1 MFNKEF
7 MDTMDKINT
16 IAKTM
21 KYTNGIAWARS
32 ARGNK
37 QLNEYDYKLFEN
49 CHNLRNF
56 MAHGFSRDITVSAE
70 TLQIVKLFYEQ
81 IKQPQQTNALE
92 STVLKKENS
101 LGNKLFVN
109 KGDFVVAMNS
119 GRNAKVGR
127 LFQVTEQNTAYDTL
141 KDLSTGNSYSA
152 DKVYEVFNALYVT
165 KEDLSSYIKPQ
176 CSYYTYKQPCCRQND
191 GKYIA
196 EIEIKALYNQTPV
209 IVKAECYCA
218 SEGCFKTSGNRAVL
232 YDPDDPNNGR
242 LPS

>member
-1 MFNKEF
+1 
-7 MDTMDKINT
+7 MDKINT

-32 ARGNK
+32 AMENK
-37 QLNEYDYKLFEN
+37 KLNEYDYKLFEN

-56 MAHGFSRDITVSAE
+56 MAHGFSRDISVSAE

-81 IKQPQQTNALE
+81 IKQPKQTQGLQSTILE
-92 STVLKKENS
+92 KENS

-119 GRNAKVGR
+119 SRNAKVGR
-127 LFQVTEQNTAYDTL
+127 LFQVTEQDTASYDTL
-141 KDLSTGNSYSA
+141 KDLSTGNCYPA

-165 KEDLSSYIKPQ
+165 KEDLSGHIKPQ
-176 CSYYTYKQPCCRQND
+176 CSYYTYKQPVYRQND

-196 EIEIKALYNQTPV
+196 EIEIKALYNQPSV
-209 IVKAECYCA
+209 IVKAECCCA
-218 SEGCFKTSGNRAVL
+218 SEGCFKASGQRAVL
-232 YDPDDPNNGR
+232 YDPDSGH